1 VNVQLLIDAIVR
13 QVTVL
18 IAQLATAGG
27 LRAPLSHLANQIFVD
42 LARELE
48 SQGVS
53 RKVSA
58 DMFGMA
64 LRAYLRKLRRLT
76 EGSTERGRTLWE
88 AILDYIDESDGVTRD
103 AILQRFA
110 RDDEAQVRGILHD
123 LTESGLVFCA
133 GAGPATLYR
142 AVTEQ
147 ELGRMRAQ
155 ASGQGLEE
163 MLWVLVY
170 REGPLGLSELV
181 GRMPDR
187 RAELEA
193 ALQRLVESGRI
204 QPQGKGGEEEYVAH
218 DFSIPL
224 NAPAGWEAA
233 VFDHFQAMVQTIC
246 SRLAAG
252 PSATGREDTAGGS
265 TFSFDIWPGH
275 PLEQEVTGSLSRL
288 RQAHLELGKRV
299 QDYNHDHG
307 LPSEYRQVVVYAG
320 QCVLERGDVA
330 NGGQGDE

>member
-1 VNVQLLIDAIVR
+1 MNVQLLIDAIVR

-48 SQGVS
+48 TQGVS

-76 EGSTERGRTLWE
+76 EGSTERGRTLWK
-88 AILDYIDESDGVTRD
+88 AVLDYIDESGGAMRD

-110 RDDEAQVRGILHD
+110 RDDETLLRGILYD
-123 LTESGLVFCA
+123 LTESGLVFCT
-133 GAGPATLYR
+133 GTGPATLYR

-147 ELGRMRAQ
+147 ELGRMRDQ
-155 ASGQGLEE
+155 ASGQGLQE
-163 MLWVLVY
+163 LIWVIVY
-170 REGPLGLSELV
+170 REGPLGLPDLLE
-181 GRMPDR
+181 RMPGRKD
-187 RAELEA
+187 ELEA
-193 ALQRLVESGRI
+193 ALGSLVDSKRVQLQAGE
-204 QPQGKGGEEEYVAH
+204 GGELYAAQ

-224 NAPAGWEAA
+224 SAPAGWEAA
-233 VFDHFQAMVQTIC
+233 VFDHFQAMVQTVC
-246 SRLAAG
+246 SRLVAG
-252 PSATGREDTAGGS
+252 PSATAGDDTVGGS

-275 PLEQEVTGSLSRL
+275 PLQDEVTASLRRF
-288 RQAHLELGKRV
+288 RQAHLDLGRRV
-299 QDYNHDHG
+299 QEHNQEHG
-307 LPSEYRQVVVYAG
+307 LPAEYRQVVVYGG
-320 QCVLERGDVA
+320 QCVLERGDA
-330 NGGQGDE
+330 ATGGQGDE